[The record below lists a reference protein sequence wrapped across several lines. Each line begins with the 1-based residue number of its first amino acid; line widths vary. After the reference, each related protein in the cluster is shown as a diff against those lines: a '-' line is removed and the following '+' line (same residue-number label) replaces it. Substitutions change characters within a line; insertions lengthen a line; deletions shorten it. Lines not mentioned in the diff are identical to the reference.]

1 MDNTTVKK
9 VHIIYKT
16 HLDVGF
22 TDLSANIFRK
32 YDEKFIPKAL
42 ATAEAL
48 NTPEK
53 TQFIWTV
60 GSFVIDRYLE
70 TAPAPEREKLEEA
83 IRRGWITWHG
93 LPFTTHTELMD
104 DSLFRYGLS
113 ISRRLDERF
122 GKKTIAA
129 KMSDVPGHTIALV
142 PLLREAGMTYL
153 HIGINSSSKV
163 VDVPQLFR
171 WKLGDDEIIVNY
183 AAWYGET
190 TAVEGLDEVMVFLH
204 SHDNEG
210 PPAPEE
216 VTVFIEKMQK
226 DYPNAEIVG
235 STLDAFAAVLEG
247 AKDRLPVVT
256 NEIGDTWIH
265 GGATDPKKVGAFERL
280 LALRRKW
287 EKEMPTGY
295 AEARD
300 AFSKSL
306 LLVPEHTWGM
316 DTKKYLYDYRN
327 WSKADFR
334 AARKRDKITME
345 DLLPAG
351 ERTRETVI
359 REATEHAG
367 GLIGS
372 YSLFERSHDEQR
384 AYVRNAVDALPIL
397 LRREAIAVVRQDC
410 TVPEP
415 QGGTVAA
422 GDKIT
427 LGAHT
432 LTLRAD
438 GAVELENGAVI
449 GLFCYQVFDSET
461 TERCYHGYNRC
472 LERTIGWSR
481 PDFAKPGLENV
492 PGLRQEDF
500 LPTVESAATDGDSLT
515 VKLHIDERAS
525 ELYGCPRR
533 LALRYT
539 AQENEVRVTLLWQDK
554 DASRIPEAIWLGV
567 LPGGQISMRDIS
579 LRKLGSEIC
588 PADIRPG
595 GNHYLHGAQSVRM
608 GEMTLEC
615 PDAPVV
621 SVGGRHLYDVDDSY
635 GDPNEGIEFL
645 VYNNRWG
652 TNFNM
657 WYEDDGRIELTVK
670 I

>member
-1 MDNTTVKK
+1 MDNTQIKK

-32 YDEKFIPKAL
+32 YDEKFIPKAI

-53 TQFIWTV
+53 TKFIWTV

-70 TAPAPEREKLEEA
+70 TAPAAEREKLEDA
-83 IRRGWITWHG
+83 IRKGWIGWHG

-122 GKKTIAA
+122 GRHTIAA
-129 KMSDVPGHTIALV
+129 KMSDVPGHTIATV

-171 WKLGDDEIIVNY
+171 WRLGDDEIIVNY

-216 VTVFIEKMQK
+216 VLAFFEEMEKT
-226 DYPNAEIVG
+226 YPNAEIVG
-235 STLDAFAAVLEG
+235 STLDAFAAALESVR
-247 AKDRLPVVT
+247 DRLPVIT
-256 NEIGDTWIH
+256 NGIGDTWIH
-265 GGATDPKKVGAFERL
+265 GGGTDPKKVGAFERL

-287 EKEMPTGY
+287 EDEMPTGY

-327 WSKADFR
+327 WSKADFQ
-334 AARKRDKITME
+334 AARQRDRLTME

-351 ERTRETVI
+351 ERTKETVI

-367 GLIGS
+367 GLFGS

-397 LRREAIAVVRQDC
+397 LRKQAIAVIRQDC
-410 TVPEP
+410 TVPVP
-415 QGGTVAA
+415 QGKAVAA
-422 GDKIT
+422 GESCT
-427 LGAHT
+427 VGGRT
-432 LTLRAD
+432 LTLQPD
-438 GAVELENGAVI
+438 GSVKLENGAII
-449 GLFCYQVFDSET
+449 GAFCYQVFDSET

-492 PGLRQEDF
+492 PGLKQEDF
-500 LPTVESAATDGDSLT
+500 FPTIEAACTDENGLT
-515 VKLHIDERAS
+515 VALHIDSRAC
-525 ELYGCPRR
+525 ELYGCPRK

-539 AQENEVRVTLLWQDK
+539 AEQDAVHVTLLWQDK

-567 LPGGQISMRDIS
+567 VLGGETTMQDIS
-579 LRKLGSEIC
+579 LKKLGSWVS

-595 GNHYLHGAQSVRM
+595 GNHYLHGTQAVRLGGM
-608 GEMTLEC
+608 ELTC
-615 PDAPVV
+615 PDAPVI
-621 SVGGRHLYDVDDSY
+621 SVGGRHLYDVDDSF

-657 WYEDDGRIELTVK
+657 WYEDDGRIELTVRA
-670 I
+670 